1 MFLELPIVSAWLS
14 DFFKVSHISSKTMRI
29 LIASAAI
36 FSTLTLTAC
45 SPADLVSAAADAAA
59 CTAMESTLTATSA
72 AYQEGLVD
80 SGLISQVDSLI
91 GEQVRGV
98 LSSGLSQD
106 LADLVAIVDSAESVE
121 TAKAKVAELTAS
133 IEQKCSAVGV
143 EFAN

>member
-1 MFLELPIVSAWLS
+1 MNAKYLGLLILSAFLLTGCSAS
-14 DFFKVSHISSKTMRI
+14 E
-29 LIASAAI
+29 IA
-36 FSTLTLTAC
+36 
-45 SPADLVSAAADAAA
+45 SAAADAAA
-59 CTAMESTLTATSA
+59 CTAMESTLTATAA

-80 SGLISQVDSLI
+80 SGLISQVDALI

-133 IEQKCSAVGV
+133 IGEKCSAVGV

>member
-14 DFFKVSHISSKTMRI
+14 DFYKVSQIGSETMRI

-36 FSTLTLTAC
+36 ISTLTLTAC
-45 SPADLVSAAADAAA
+45 SPEALVSAAADAAA
-59 CTAMESTLTATSA
+59 CTAMESTLTATAA

-80 SGLISQVDSLI
+80 SGLISQVDALI

-106 LADLVAIVDSAESVE
+106 LADLVAIVDSSESVE

-133 IEQKCSAVGV
+133 IGEKCSAAGV
-143 EFAN
+143 EFSN

>member
-1 MFLELPIVSAWLS
+1 
-14 DFFKVSHISSKTMRI
+14 MRI
-29 LIASAAI
+29 LIASVAI
-36 FSTLTLTAC
+36 ISTLALTAC
-45 SPADLVSAAADAAA
+45 SPEELVSAAADAAA
-59 CTAMESTLTATSA
+59 CTAMESTLTATAA

-80 SGLISQVDSLI
+80 SGLISQVDALI

-133 IEQKCSAVGV
+133 IGEKCSAVGV

>member
-1 MFLELPIVSAWLS
+1 MNRLRVLQYLFGLRFSLADALAIGA
-14 DFFKVSHISSKTMRI
+14 
-29 LIASAAI
+29 IAA
-36 FSTLTLTAC
+36 
-45 SPADLVSAAADAAA
+45 AAADAAA

-133 IEQKCSAVGV
+133 IKEKCSAVGV
-143 EFAN
+143 VFAN

>member
-1 MFLELPIVSAWLS
+1 MNLKYLGLMAAS
-14 DFFKVSHISSKTMRI
+14 TI
-29 LIASAAI
+29 LLTGCSVGDLAA
-36 FSTLTLTAC
+36 
-45 SPADLVSAAADAAA
+45 VAADAAA
-59 CTAMESTLTATSA
+59 CTAMESTLTATAA

-80 SGLISQVDSLI
+80 SGLITQVDALI

-106 LADLVAIVDSAESVE
+106 LADLVAIVESAESVE

-133 IEQKCSAVGV
+133 IGEKCSAVGV

>member
-1 MFLELPIVSAWLS
+1 
-14 DFFKVSHISSKTMRI
+14 MRI
-29 LIASAAI
+29 LIASAALI
-36 FSTLTLTAC
+36 STLTLTAC
-45 SPADLVSAAADAAA
+45 SPEALVSAAADAAA
-59 CTAMESTLTATSA
+59 CTAMESTLTATAA

-80 SGLISQVDSLI
+80 SGLIAQVDALI

-133 IEQKCSAVGV
+133 IGEKCSAVGV

>member
-1 MFLELPIVSAWLS
+1 
-14 DFFKVSHISSKTMRI
+14 MRI

-36 FSTLTLTAC
+36 LSTLTLTAC
-45 SPADLVSAAADAAA
+45 SPEELVSAAADAAA

-121 TAKAKVAELTAS
+121 SAKAKVEELTAS

>member
-1 MFLELPIVSAWLS
+1 
-14 DFFKVSHISSKTMRI
+14 
-29 LIASAAI
+29 
-36 FSTLTLTAC
+36 
-45 SPADLVSAAADAAA
+45 
-59 CTAMESTLTATSA
+59 
-72 AYQEGLVD
+72 
-80 SGLISQVDSLI
+80 VDSLI

-133 IEQKCSAVGV
+133 IKEKCSAVGV